1 MTVGRGSKDEIT
13 LTVIAAHDLTSPYPL
28 PGWAK

>member
-1 MTVGRGSKDEIT
+1 VTVGRGNKAEIA

-28 PGWAK
+28 PAWAK